1 MPVTPSGF
9 VPDSFSE
16 SQVMLNRD
24 FAFPFR
30 AVLAA
35 LTAGAA
41 LSFSLPSAEADT
53 TLMFGRLE
61 DDEKS
66 ISTQRIRIKG
76 KRLSLDGGTDQPYM
90 IFYSGYNR
98 AYVIDHEQRTYLS
111 IDPDKV
117 TKIVD
122 ELAASRLQALTD
134 MEAKLA
140 TVPAAQK
147 PQMQKMVDK
156 LREETVKMEA
166 APERKIEYRPTG
178 ETVTLAGKEAAVVET
193 FIAGKMAATYFLVPR
208 TELSIS
214 DADYEVI
221 QKFAKYLREIR
232 DRLPPSLR
240 SHFAKL
246 EVLAAPNEQIPLK
259 VLSVTG
265 RPEVLID
272 ASDEEIPAG
281 LMNVPA
287 SYQPQDLPN
296 EVLQ

>member
-1 MPVTPSGF
+1 
-9 VPDSFSE
+9 
-16 SQVMLNRD
+16 MLIRM
-24 FAFPFR
+24 FAENLR
-30 AVLAA
+30 SVLVA
-35 LTAGAA
+35 LVA
-41 LSFSLPSAEADT
+41 SATFFISSVEADT

-61 DDEKS
+61 DDQKT

-76 KRLSLDGGTDQPYM
+76 KRLALDGGTDKPYM
-90 IFYSGYNR
+90 IFYSGYQR
-98 AYVIDHEQRTYLS
+98 AYVIDHEQRSYLS
-111 IDPDKV
+111 LDPDKV

-122 ELAASRLQALTD
+122 KLAAARLKALAD
-134 MEAKLA
+134 MEAKLV

-147 PQMQKMVDK
+147 AQMQKMVDK

-166 APERKIEYRPTG
+166 APERKIEHKPTG
-178 ETVTLAGKEAAVVET
+178 QTVTLAGKEAAVVQT
-193 FIAGKMAATYFLVPR
+193 FIAGKMAATYYLVPR
-208 TELSIS
+208 AELDVS

-221 QKFAKYLREIR
+221 QKFAKYLREVS

-246 EVLAAPNEQIPLK
+246 DVLAAPDEQIPLK
-259 VLSVTG
+259 VESVNG

-272 ASDEEIPAG
+272 ADTEEIPAG

-287 SYQPQDLPN
+287 AYQPQDLPN